1 MDTALLIFAK
11 VPRPGAVKT
20 RLTPVL
26 TPSEAARLYTA
37 FLRDTLRQSQ
47 RLSGVAVR
55 LYLAPPL
62 PDQEIAGVPTEVSL
76 HEQKGDG
83 LGNRMKRAFREAFQ
97 DGYERALVMGSDHP
111 TLPLSFLRQA
121 DRALRVPQSICV
133 GPTEDGG
140 FYLLGMSAF
149 YPQLFDDMTYSHS
162 RVFSD
167 TLARAEQTEARLTV
181 LPQWYDVD
189 RPADLDRMMSD
200 LEEGDADV
208 PNTRRIADRLHLK
221 VLTEDRRSASE

>member
-1 MDTALLIFAK
+1 MDSALLLFAK
-11 VPRPGAVKT
+11 VPRPGSVKT

-26 TPSEAARLYTA
+26 SPSEAARLYTA
-37 FLRDTLRQSQ
+37 FLRDTMRQVV
-47 RLSGVAVR
+47 RLDVDVR

-62 PDQEIAGVPTEVSL
+62 PDDDFDGIPADVSL
-76 HEQKGDG
+76 HEQQGEG
-83 LGNRMKRAFREAFQ
+83 LGARMKGAFRETLRA
-97 DGYERALVMGSDHP
+97 GYERTVVMGSDHP

-121 DRALRVPQSICV
+121 YRALQAPRSLCL

-162 RVFSD
+162 QVFSD
-167 TLARAEQTEARLTV
+167 TLARAGRTDAQLTV

-189 RPADLDRMMSD
+189 TPQDLEWMLADLEANDP
-200 LEEGDADV
+200 DA
-208 PNTRRIADRLHLK
+208 PNTRRIADQLALGALLSNRQ
-221 VLTEDRRSASE
+221 SESR